1 MIVSP
6 SILAADFNNI
16 DQEIKK
22 INDSICEFVHLD
34 VMDGIFVP
42 NTTFDEK
49 LVKELRSKTSKVF
62 DVHLMI
68 ENPQLV
74 LDKYYEAGADYVTF
88 HLEACPNCL
97 DIIKEYKAK
106 NKKIGLSIKP
116 NTSVLELD
124 KYLEYLDLIL
134 VMSVEPGFGG
144 QKFMDSSLDKI
155 KYLKNKKQENNYQYI
170 IEVDGGINK
179 DTAQLV
185 KKVGCEAV
193 VAGTYLFKNENFVE
207 AVKGLKDLCVE

>member
-49 LVKELRSKTSKVF
+49 L
-62 DVHLMI
+62 MI

-97 DIIKEYKAK
+97 DIIKEYKSK

>member
-6 SILAADFNNI
+6 SILAADFNNM
-16 DQEIKK
+16 DQEMNK
-22 INDSICEFVHLD
+22 INDSNCEFVHLD

-49 LVKELRSKTSKVF
+49 LVKDLRNKTTKVF

-97 DIIKEYKAK
+97 NVIKEYKAQ

-116 NTSVLELD
+116 NTKVEELD
-124 KYLEYLDLIL
+124 QYLEYLDLIL

-144 QKFMDSSLDKI
+144 QKFMDSSLSKI
-155 KYLKNKKQENNYQYI
+155 KYLKDMKEKNNYQYI

-179 DTAQLV
+179 DTAMLV
-185 KKVGCEAV
+185 KEVGCEAV

>member
-6 SILAADFNNI
+6 SILAADFNNL
-16 DQEIKK
+16 DQEMKK
-22 INDSICEFVHLD
+22 INDSVCEFVHLD

-42 NTTFDEK
+42 NTTFDDK
-49 LVKELRSKTSKVF
+49 LIKELRPKTNKVF

-68 ENPQLV
+68 EKPELV
-74 LDKYYEAGADYVTF
+74 LDKYYDAGAGYVTF
-88 HLEACPNCL
+88 HLEACPNAL
-97 DIIKEYKAK
+97 EVIKKYKQK

-116 NTSVLELD
+116 NTSVTELND
-124 KYLEYLDLIL
+124 YLEYLDLIL

-155 KYLKNKKQENNYQYI
+155 KYLKEQKELHKYSYI
-170 IEVDGGINK
+170 IEVDGGINQS
-179 DTAQLV
+179 TAGLV
-185 KKVGCEAV
+185 KKAGCEAV
-193 VAGTYLFKNENFVE
+193 VAGTYLFKSEDFTS